1 MTSRYFDDGCSAV
14 PNGVT
19 TPVERVI
26 VIGAGIAGL
35 ATANALTQAGV
46 DCVVLEARDRLGG
59 RLHTVDLAGWAVDLG
74 GSWIH
79 MPQGNPLTTYSE
91 HVGISRR
98 PGDPLAELVAYDC
111 AEHRRL
117 SSSEW
122 AASIEMQY
130 ETFPNAQ
137 SRLLEQLGPGAS
149 MAEAIE
155 AFLEDSRLGSSDLR
169 RARQAITAV
178 IEAEAADFCI
188 EQSLRWMWN
197 ELEYEG
203 SYFGDLPT
211 GGYASV
217 IGEMAKGVD
226 VRLATEVSEVQ
237 YGSAGV
243 AVRASNGELEWGS
256 HVVVTVPLGVLK
268 QNRPSFSPDLSAER
282 RATID
287 RLGFGTFEKVALA
300 FERPFWREAGTPHV
314 VVFPADPN
322 EPAIWVLGDDGFGGG
337 PILTALIFRSSAH
350 RVLETTLG
358 DCADWLLA
366 LLSADFHT
374 AISTL
379 LSGVVE
385 AEAPSTPP
393 RDGGVGDVGR
403 AQHRRVGAAVE
414 PHEEMITPVV
424 DDAASREEAP
434 LERVGGGS

>member
-1 MTSRYFDDGCSAV
+1 
-14 PNGVT
+14 
-19 TPVERVI
+19 
-26 VIGAGIAGL
+26 
-35 ATANALTQAGV
+35 
-46 DCVVLEARDRLGG
+46 
-59 RLHTVDLAGWAVDLG
+59 
-74 GSWIH
+74 
-79 MPQGNPLTTYSE
+79 
-91 HVGISRR
+91 
-98 PGDPLAELVAYDC
+98 
-111 AEHRRL
+111 
-117 SSSEW
+117 
-122 AASIEMQY
+122 MQY

-350 RVLETTLG
+350 RVLETTPG

-366 LLSADFHT
+366 LLSE
-374 AISTL
+374 AI
-379 LSGVVE
+379 
-385 AEAPSTPP
+385 
-393 RDGGVGDVGR
+393 
-403 AQHRRVGAAVE
+403 VE
-414 PHEEMITPVV
+414 PCPAPIGIARSSWGTDRFSYGAYSHIRPGACP
-424 DDAASREEAP
+424 DDADALGGP
-434 LERVGGGS
+434 VGGRVLFAGEHTQNARLAYADGAMSSGIREAKRLLRTTAVHLG